1 MTADGSAS
9 GRQHK
14 RVDLALEDVSGDG
27 SFSGYAS
34 LFGAVDLGRDVIEP
48 GAFAAS
54 LKRRGAGDVR
64 MLYQHDPDQPIGRW
78 LSIREDDRGLHVEGK
93 LALGVARAR
102 EVHELM
108 KSGALDGLSIGFQT
122 LRARSEAKAGVRRI
136 LSADLWEIS
145 VVTFPMQPGARVTA
159 VKAAAASHTTS
170 VPTRRELERRL
181 TRDARLTRR
190 QARGLIARGYGALSD
205 RQDAGPEDLKRLE
218 TRMRRLAATLS
229 GASGSTDKPLLK
241 GHPMTNPTLAA
252 RTKTARAPE
261 TKSVDADISAAF
273 EDFMS
278 AFEHYR
284 ESNDERLAEI
294 ERRGGTD
301 ALTEEKMARIDTALD
316 EQKRALDA
324 LLVKRARPDLGR
336 GGGNPQSPVR
346 QAFDA
351 YVRRGDEAGLRQA
364 ELKAMSAGS
373 DADGGYLVPDEL
385 DTEIGRR
392 LTELSPIRSISTV
405 RQVSGAVLKKPF
417 ALDGMATGWVGETDA
432 RPQTNTPQL
441 AELQF
446 PTMEL
451 YAMPAATASLIE
463 DGALDI
469 EGWIAA
475 EVEAAF
481 AEQEGAAFVSGD
493 GVNKPRGFLD
503 YPSVAD
509 GSWSWGNLGH
519 IATGA
524 AGAFGADPSDR
535 LVELIYALKAGHR
548 QNGRFVMNRKTQSQI
563 RKFKDADGN
572 YLWMPPTGP
581 GQAASL
587 MGFPVVE
594 AEDMPDIAA
603 NALSIAFGD
612 FRRGYLV
619 VDRTGVR
626 ILRDPYSAKPYVLF
640 YTTKR
645 VGGGVQNF
653 EAIKLLKF
661 AA

>member
-1 MTADGSAS
+1 MTTDWSAS

-14 RVDLALEDVSGDG
+14 HVDLALEDVSGDG
-27 SFSGYAS
+27 HFSGYAS
-34 LFGAVDLGRDVIEP
+34 LFGAIDLGRDVIEP
-48 GAFAAS
+48 GAFTAS
-54 LKRRGAGDVR
+54 LKRRGAADVR
-64 MLYQHDPDQPIGRW
+64 MLFQHDPDQPIGRW
-78 LSIREDDRGLHVEGK
+78 LSIREDQRGLHVEGK

-122 LRARSEAKAGVRRI
+122 LRARTEAKAGVRRI

-159 VKAAAASHTTS
+159 VKAAGARPRSAAAPGPSLTI
-170 VPTRRELERRL
+170 RELERRL
-181 TRDARLTRR
+181 TRDAGLTRR
-190 QARGLIARGYGALSD
+190 QARGLIARGFGALSD
-205 RQDAGPEDLKRLE
+205 RQDAAPEDLKRLE
-218 TRMRRLAATLS
+218 TRLRALTSALSGSAQFPHLKGRPMTTLS
-229 GASGSTDKPLLK
+229 
-241 GHPMTNPTLAA
+241 
-252 RTKTARAPE
+252 KTGRAPE
-261 TKSVDADISAAF
+261 TKHVDADMSAAF

-278 AFEHYR
+278 AFELYKQ
-284 ESNDERLAEI
+284 SNDARLAEI
-294 ERRGGTD
+294 ERRGGAD
-301 ALTEEKMARIDTALD
+301 VITEEKMARIDSALD

-324 LLVKRARPDLGR
+324 LAVKHARPDLGR
-336 GGGNPQSPVR
+336 GGGARPGPVR

-364 ELKAMSAGS
+364 ELKTMSAGS
-373 DADGGYLVPDEL
+373 DADGGYLVPEEL
-385 DTEIGRR
+385 DSEIGRR
-392 LTELSPIRSISTV
+392 LSELSPIRSIATV

-417 ALDGMATGWVGETDA
+417 AIDGMATGWVGETDA
-432 RPQTNTPQL
+432 RPETATPQL

-493 GVNKPRGFLD
+493 GANKPRGFLD
-503 YPSVAD
+503 YPSVDD

-519 IATGA
+519 IATGVD
-524 AGAFGADPSDR
+524 GSFGADPSDR

-548 QNGRFVMNRKTQSQI
+548 QNGRFVMNRKTQAQI

-572 YLWMPPTGP
+572 YLWTPPAGA
-581 GQAASL
+581 GQQAAL

-603 NALSIAFGD
+603 DSASIAFGD